1 MKLTELERI
10 RQLAGLREFN
20 DPEGQFTTTA
30 APTNANEPKKGFAVR
45 VIGTFGPD
53 TGGTFAS
60 LDLWEALERILPND
74 YPTADF
80 QDPKNRQNTPQSRVL
95 RTVARQGSAIVK
107 TGIASQDMAETIASK
122 FENYR
127 GQVSPNHP
135 IPAEVIAL
143 DQ

>member
-1 MKLTELERI
+1 MRLTELERI

-20 DPEGQFTTTA
+20 DPAGQFTTMV
-30 APTNANEPKKGFAVR
+30 APNNANEPKKGFAVR
-45 VIGTFGPD
+45 VIGTFGAR
-53 TGGTFAS
+53 TGGSFAS
-60 LDLWEALERILPND
+60 GDLWEALERILPND

-80 QDPKNRQNTPQSRVL
+80 QAQDTQNTPQSRVM
-95 RTVARQGSAIVK
+95 RTVSRQGSAIVK

-127 GQVSPNHP
+127 GQYAPNHP

>member
-1 MKLTELERI
+1 MRLTELERI

-20 DPEGQFTTTA
+20 DPAGQFTTTA
-30 APTNANEPKKGFAVR
+30 APNDSNEPKKGFAVR

-80 QDPKNRQNTPQSRVL
+80 QAQGTQNTPQSRVM
-95 RTVARQGSAIVK
+95 RTVSRQGSAIVK

-127 GQVSPNHP
+127 GQVSPKHP

>member
-1 MKLTELERI
+1 MRLTELERI

-20 DPEGQFTTTA
+20 DPAGQFTTTA
-30 APTNANEPKKGFAVR
+30 APNDSNEPKKGFAVR
-45 VIGTFGPD
+45 VIGRFGPS

-60 LDLWEALERILPND
+60 GDLWEALERILPND

-80 QDPKNRQNTPQSRVL
+80 QEQGTQNTPQSRVM
-95 RTVARQGSAIVK
+95 RTVSRQGSAIVK

-127 GQVSPNHP
+127 GQHSPNNP

>member
-1 MKLTELERI
+1 MRLTELERI

-20 DPEGQFTTTA
+20 DPAGQFTTTA
-30 APTNANEPKKGFAVR
+30 APNDSNEPKKGFAVR
-45 VIGTFGPD
+45 VVGTFNPRL
-53 TGGTFAS
+53 GGTFTAG
-60 LDLWEALERILPND
+60 DLWEALEKILPND
-74 YPTADF
+74 YPTADY
-80 QDPKNRQNTPQSRVL
+80 QEQGTQNTPQKRVIY
-95 RTVARQGSAIVK
+95 TVSRQGSAIVK

-127 GQVSPNHP
+127 GQYSPNHP

>member
-1 MKLTELERI
+1 MRLTELERI

-20 DPEGQFTTTA
+20 DPAGQFTTTA
-30 APTNANEPKKGFAVR
+30 APNDSNEPKKGFAVR
-45 VIGTFGPD
+45 VIGRFGPT

-60 LDLWEALERILPND
+60 GDLWEALERILPND

-80 QDPKNRQNTPQSRVL
+80 QEQGTQNTPQSRVM
-95 RTVARQGSAIVK
+95 RTVSRQGSAIVK
-107 TGIASQDMAETIASK
+107 TGIASQDMAETIASN

-127 GQVSPNHP
+127 GQQSPNHP